1 MNGGVTATL
10 LIDRI
15 AAIPST
21 AGNCPSA
28 VITKEENAKNTPP
41 TIPHPSAV
49 MPINPAR
56 TPSLIRFLQ

>member
-1 MNGGVTATL
+1 MNSGVTATL

-15 AAIPST
+15 AAIPSA
-21 AGNCPSA
+21 AGNRLSA

-49 MPINPAR
+49 APINPTSA
-56 TPSLIRFLQ
+56 PSLIRPLQ